1 LPNIFYLLYHL
12 MLQTRIST
20 ENNILN
26 LKPAMFCILSYVQS
40 FVPPPQRI
48 LTLSQFPPSV
58 LHLFILYY
66 ATLYLVYSSFY
77 VAKTSFYMCK

>member
-12 MLQTRIST
+12 MLPT

-40 FVPPPQRI
+40 FVPPPQSI

-77 VAKTSFYMCK
+77 VAETSFYMCK